1 MGVKQITSWDF
12 CFSARFGLLVSP
24 CTPMQS
30 QGCSSV
36 SSTSPLQKTSEETF
50 VWVAERSQLQEMAC
64 LWYRIAYPERMGKLG
79 LATPGLAQVLP
90 SCSPTCCNK
99 YKYLCVSSRS
109 ILSPSCLFVCLF
121 WHPKELRRPSIEKR
135 QILKPY
141 DQQRLVFTSTGLLN
155 GTSGTAWWLVSAG
168 NVLQTL
174 SKMGVDRT
182 FSRILDSPSQFC
194 HPVVSG
200 SFAWDEL
207 WWGLQKPP
215 LDHCCRNICT
225 CILLSWAKVSPLKT
239 IFFPIQASSV
249 CDVHVCRAF
258 VQRRML
264 HRAHHSCVFQ
274 VAQQGLTWLSQGDFC
289 VKYSYSKFAS
299 NRAGHLENFA
309 LHQILLFSF
318 ELWLL

>member
-1 MGVKQITSWDF
+1 
-12 CFSARFGLLVSP
+12 
-24 CTPMQS
+24 
-30 QGCSSV
+30 
-36 SSTSPLQKTSEETF
+36 
-50 VWVAERSQLQEMAC
+50 MAC

-174 SKMGVDRT
+174 SEMGVDRT

-249 CDVHVCRAF
+249 CMMC
-258 VQRRML
+258 M
-264 HRAHHSCVFQ
+264 CVMHLFRDGCCT
-274 VAQQGLTWLSQGDFC
+274 GLTILVSFRLLSKGSLDSLKETSVWNILTQNLPATELDIWKILHC
-289 VKYSYSKFAS
+289 IKYFYSVLNSGCFKKMF
-299 NRAGHLENFA
+299 LK
-309 LHQILLFSF
+309 
-318 ELWLL
+318 